1 MAIVAFWSDEGKET
15 GQTMSMVALSTYMA
29 IEHNYRVLNISA
41 NFKEQTLEHSYWDMS
56 KMDNLLKGISNDL
69 KRAGELRQDSF
80 ESGVEG
86 LARVISSNKTSN
98 SIVST
103 YTKVVFKDHLDV
115 LCAPK
120 TQEYEEYRSICQLYP
135 DIIQVANRDYDMVF
149 VDVSRRLPEES
160 SRAILELADVIVVNI
175 TQRMEILNKI
185 NELKEGDEFFK
196 QKKIIYNIGRYDKY
210 SKFNTKN
217 VSRYIG
223 EKREIYCVP
232 YNTLFFESCSEGKV
246 AELFLRIRK
255 VDPEDRN
262 ATLMEELKRF
272 SEGLIFK
279 MRELQVKV

>member
-1 MAIVAFWSDEGKET
+1 MAVIAFWSDEGKET

-29 IEHNYRVLNISA
+29 IEHNYRVLDISA
-41 NFKEQTLEHSYWDMS
+41 NFKEETLEHSYWDMN
-56 KMDNLLKGISNDL
+56 KMDALLKGISKDV
-69 KRAGELRQDSF
+69 KQAGELRQSSF
-80 ESGVEG
+80 DSGVEG
-86 LARVISSNKTSN
+86 LVRVINSNKTSN
-98 SIVST
+98 SIVSS

-120 TQEYEEYRSICQLYP
+120 TQEYEEYRSICKLYP
-135 DIIQVANRDYDMVF
+135 DIIQAASRDYDMVF

-160 SRAILELADVIVVNI
+160 SKAILDIADVIIVNI
-175 TQRMEILNKI
+175 TQRMENLNKI
-185 NELKEGDEFFK
+185 NELKSESEFFK
-196 QKKIIYNIGRYDKY
+196 QSKIVYNIGRYDKF
-210 SKFNTKN
+210 SKYNTKN

-262 ATLMEELKRF
+262 ATLIEELKRF
-272 SEGLIFK
+272 SEGLLFK